1 MVDTNIAV
9 AAGVPCLCRFV
20 VPHSG
25 RVLLY
30 AAEDVLSVMRRRL
43 EGIAS
48 AGVDLPARCSGP
60 SLAPIAPACDSCQAA
75 AASADPQFR

>member
-9 AAGVPCLCRFV
+9 AAGVPCLRRFV

-25 RVLLY
+25 RVLY
-30 AAEDVLSVMRRRL
+30 AAEDVLSVVRRRL
-43 EGIAS
+43 EGIAC